1 MAAIYKAPLS
11 QGLDAIQVP
20 DTIIPNSK
28 AGLYVYLSSLLV
40 GRPMVDDVSLL
51 QFLRNRY
58 GNDPQT
64 ASVNLITSSF
74 DVLASAI
81 SSHSPAGSTFLLRS
95 YLINKVPLLVV
106 QLSHDMFPGTN
117 MELCITEALLHVDTA
132 VFPTFSSMF
141 DNDMNGGSNSGEGD
155 SVRQDFVFACCLHG
169 LIPQASI
176 ERLLGEIPMQSLP
189 AAGRY
194 GKEVI
199 VEGCMADQEK
209 IPAFVEE
216 LEHMDA
222 NVGAVAE
229 AIVAVIRHLCETKD
243 TSILRNVCAQL
254 ARKPASLDT
263 LLLFEK
269 PKKILQPVCKL
280 LDEWHY
286 DGDEGE
292 YQPVYEDFGCILLFV
307 LSLSHRFGLCA
318 QEMGITS
325 PNSFVASLLVR
336 GSLAS
341 PLDQLNP
348 EQAKRIGGW
357 ITGLFATESGGG
369 LGDEPMANC
378 EPQDFYLLVPT
389 LFEQVLLAYTHNYLS
404 EEALRT
410 GLEYLVDTFLLPS
423 LVGALR
429 WIASY
434 IWASA
439 KPTHDNSS
447 HTRHVLTLL
456 SILLSPPSISAQAQQ
471 MHSSILPL
479 VASDVTA
486 ALAYLQSC
494 EPANPAITPLMGIIS
509 PHTYQTST
517 RTASATLAEMES
529 WTNSSHGG
537 LVGST
542 RQLIKSLV
550 HWSLQSQNAASGE
563 HVVMPLYTHKQM
575 LFALRMLGAKRVLEV
590 LLEEIPGDNEGV
602 AYDVVASLVAAPMQG
617 DGGAEQKTVGAG
629 HELDPVTGELVS
641 TDTTTT
647 SAIQGRL
654 SLRQCLHF
662 EMEDIN
668 TLLITDAPRAQKL
681 VKLWRRV
688 EGLLRQPPE
697 VNQTQAADAMMGQQ
711 FGHAHM
717 QTGLVSGM
725 GSGMMDGVG
734 PIHGVGQMQGLQG
747 LDIGMS
753 TGLTP
758 EGFDGMKLDF

>member
-40 GRPMVDDVSLL
+40 GRPMVDDASLL

-81 SSHSPAGSTFLLRS
+81 SSHSSGGSTFLLRS
-95 YLINKVPLLVV
+95 YLINKVPLLLV
-106 QLSHDMFPGTN
+106 QLSHDMFLGSN
-117 MELCITEALLHVDTA
+117 MELCITDALLHVDTT

-141 DNDMNGGSNSGEGD
+141 DNDMSGGSGSGEGD

-176 ERLLGEIPMQSLP
+176 EQLLGEIPMQSLP

-194 GKEVI
+194 SKELI

-209 IPAFVEE
+209 IPTFVEE
-216 LEHMDA
+216 LEHMDG

-229 AIVAVIRHLCETKD
+229 AIVAVVQHLCEVKD

-269 PKKILQPVCKL
+269 PAKILQPVCKL

-292 YQPVYEDFGCILLFV
+292 YQPVYEDFGCILLLV
-307 LSLSHRFGLCA
+307 LSLSHRFNLCA
-318 QEMGITS
+318 PEMGITS
-325 PNSFVASLLVR
+325 PTSFVASLLVR

-410 GLEYLVDTFLLPS
+410 SLEYLVDTFLLPS
-423 LVGALR
+423 LVGALG

-479 VASDVTA
+479 VASDITA

-494 EPANPAITPLMGIIS
+494 EPANPAITPLMGILS
-509 PHTYQTST
+509 PHTSQTST
-517 RTASATLAEMES
+517 RTASATLTEMES

-550 HWSLQSQNAASGE
+550 HWSLQSQNPPTSGE
-563 HVVMPLYTHKQM
+563 HVVMPSYTHKQV
-575 LFALRMLGAKRVLEV
+575 LFALKMLGAKRMLEV
-590 LLEEIPGDNEGV
+590 LLEEIPGDNEGL
-602 AYDVVASLVAAPMQG
+602 AYDVVASLVASPLQG
-617 DGGAEQKTVGAG
+617 DGGVEQKAASGG
-629 HELDPVTGELVS
+629 HELDPVTGELDSAENNS
-641 TDTTTT
+641 TAP
-647 SAIQGRL
+647 AIQGRI

-668 TLLITDAPRAQKL
+668 ALLTTTDAPRAQKL
-681 VKLWRRV
+681 VRLWRRV
-688 EGLLRQPPE
+688 EGLLRQPAQ
-697 VNQTQAADAMMGQQ
+697 VHQTQAADAMMGQQ
-711 FGHAHM
+711 FGHAQM
-717 QTGLVSGM
+717 QTGIGN
-725 GSGMMDGVG
+725 GIGGGMMG
-734 PIHGVGQMQGLQG
+734 GVGQMPGLQG
-747 LDIGMS
+747 MDVGMS
-753 TGLTP
+753 TGFTP

>member
-1 MAAIYKAPLS
+1 
-11 QGLDAIQVP
+11 
-20 DTIIPNSK
+20 
-28 AGLYVYLSSLLV
+28 
-40 GRPMVDDVSLL
+40 MVDDSSLL

-81 SSHSPAGSTFLLRS
+81 PSHSPAGSTFLLRS
-95 YLINKVPLLVV
+95 YLINKVPLLLL
-106 QLSHDMFPGTN
+106 QLSHDMFLGSN
-117 MELCITEALLHVDTA
+117 MELCITNALLHVDTT

-141 DNDMNGGSNSGEGD
+141 DNDMNGGGGGSGEGD

-176 ERLLGEIPMQSLP
+176 EQLLGEIPMQSLP

-194 GKEVI
+194 SKEVI

-216 LEHMDA
+216 LEHMDG

-229 AIVAVIRHLCETKD
+229 AIVAVIQHLCETKD

-254 ARKPASLDT
+254 ARKPASLDA

-269 PKKILQPVCKL
+269 PSKILQPVCKL

-292 YQPVYEDFGCILLFV
+292 YQPVYEDFGCILLLV

-318 QEMGITS
+318 PEMGITS

-341 PLDQLNP
+341 PLDQLNL

-423 LVGALR
+423 LVGASR

-439 KPTHDNSS
+439 KPTYDNSS
-447 HTRHVLTLL
+447 HTRHILTLL

-479 VASDVTA
+479 VASDITA

-494 EPANPAITPLMGIIS
+494 EPANPAISPLMGILS
-509 PHTYQTST
+509 PHTSQTST
-517 RTASATLAEMES
+517 RTASATLTEMEI
-529 WTNSSHGG
+529 WTNSNHGG
-537 LVGST
+537 LVNST
-542 RQLIKSLV
+542 RQLVKSLV
-550 HWSLQSQNAASGE
+550 HWSFQSQNASTSGE
-563 HVVMPLYTHKQM
+563 HVVMPLYTHKQT

-590 LLEEIPGDNEGV
+590 LLEEIPGNNEGL
-602 AYDVVASLVAAPMQG
+602 AYDVVASLVASPVQG
-617 DGGAEQKTVGAG
+617 ERIGEQKARGEG
-629 HELDPVTGELVS
+629 HELDPVTGELVN
-641 TDTTTT
+641 TGNTLTTL
-647 SAIQGRL
+647 AIQERL

-662 EMEDIN
+662 ETEDIN
-668 TLLITDAPRAQKL
+668 TLLTTDAPRAQKL
-681 VKLWRRV
+681 VRLWRRV
-688 EGLLRQPPE
+688 EGLLRQPAQ
-697 VNQTQAADAMMGQQ
+697 VNQTQATEAMMGQQ
-711 FGHAHM
+711 FGHVQM
-717 QTGLVSGM
+717 QTGLGNGM
-725 GSGMMDGVG
+725 GTGLMGGVG
-734 PIHGVGQMQGLQG
+734 QMNGVGQMQGLQG
-747 LDIGMS
+747 MDAGMS
-753 TGLTP
+753 TEFMP
-758 EGFDGMKLDF
+758 DEFDAMKMDF